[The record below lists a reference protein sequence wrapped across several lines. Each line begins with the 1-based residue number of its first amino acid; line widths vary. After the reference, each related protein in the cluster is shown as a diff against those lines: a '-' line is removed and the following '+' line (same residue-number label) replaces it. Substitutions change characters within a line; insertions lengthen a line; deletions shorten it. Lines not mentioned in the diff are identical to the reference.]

1 MQINPVANLGGTVLN
16 TSDPQSR
23 APRTQDL
30 ADSASANQ
38 SAAASTVS
46 ALAVAATTAS
56 EKSSSTGNEP
66 SKEERRDAVEKL
78 NSIIKQKNES
88 LQFSIDD
95 DTDIR
100 LVKLID
106 TNTQET
112 VRQFPSEEIVNIA
125 RAIDKLQGML
135 VRDKA

>member
-23 APRTQDL
+23 AERTQNL
-30 ADSASANQ
+30 ADAAGANQ

-46 ALAVAATTAS
+46 AFAVAATTAS

-78 NSIIKQKNES
+78 NSVIKQKNES

-100 LVKLID
+100 VVKLID
-106 TNTQET
+106 MNTKET